1 MAQHH
6 DHLHDHGHSHDHGGA
21 HGHTHGVVDPTIATT
36 SRGIWAIK
44 WSFVGLMLTAMIQV
58 VVVVLSGSVALLADT
73 IHNIGDAFTA
83 VPLWIAFLLVRRPA
97 SKRFT
102 YGLGRVED
110 LAGVLIVLVILTSAI
125 IAGYQSV
132 DRLFNPRDIEFVW
145 VVAGA
150 GAIGFIGNEAV
161 ALFRIKVGKEI
172 NSAALIADGYHAR
185 VDGFTSLAVL
195 GGAVAVGAGF
205 QIADPIVGLIITA
218 LIARIVWDSAKAVF
232 SRILDGVDP
241 EITEEIGHVAGHVK
255 GVVNVTDVRARWRGH
270 RLDAELQ
277 LTVDSVT
284 SLEDA
289 HGVTREVQHQLS
301 HALPYLGKAIIH
313 VDPTTAPGEKHHNIG
328 VHQHDG
334 FPLHSH

>member
-1 MAQHH
+1 MAQPEHG
-6 DHLHDHGHSHDHGGA
+6 HDHGDG

-44 WSFVGLMLTAMIQV
+44 WSFVGLMITAILQL

-73 IHNIGDAFTA
+73 IHNVGDAFTA

-102 YGLGRVED
+102 YGFGRVED
-110 LAGVLIVLVILTSAI
+110 LAGVVIVLVILTSAL

-132 DRLFNPRDIEFVW
+132 QRLINPRDIEFVW
-145 VVAGA
+145 IVAGA
-150 GAIGFIGNEAV
+150 GAVGFIGNEAV
-161 ALFRIKVGKEI
+161 AIFRIKVGKEI

-195 GGAVAVGAGF
+195 GGAIAVGVGF
-205 QIADPIVGLIITA
+205 PIADPIVGLIITA

-241 EITEEIGHVAGHVK
+241 EITAKISHTAEHVN
-255 GVVNVTDVRARWRGH
+255 GVVQVTDVRARWRGH

-277 LTVDSVT
+277 LTVEASMT
-284 SLEDA
+284 LEDA
-289 HGVTREVQHQLS
+289 HGITREVQHKLS
-301 HALPYLGKAIIH
+301 HALPYLGNAIIH
-313 VDPTTAPGEKHHNIG
+313 VDPTSAPGERHHKIG

-334 FPLHSH
+334 LPLHAH

>member
-1 MAQHH
+1 MASHGH
-6 DHLHDHGHSHDHGGA
+6 DHDEASHDHG

-44 WSFVGLMLTAMIQV
+44 WSFIGLAVTAILQL

-73 IHNIGDAFTA
+73 IHNVGDAFTA

-102 YGLGRVED
+102 YGFGRAED
-110 LAGVLIVLVILTSAI
+110 LAGVVIVLVILTSAI

-132 DRLFNPRDIEFVW
+132 QRLINPRDIEYVW
-145 VVAGA
+145 IVAGA
-150 GAIGFIGNEAV
+150 GAIGFLGNEAV

-195 GGAVAVGAGF
+195 GGAIAVGLGF
-205 QIADPIVGLIITA
+205 PIADPIVGLVITA
-218 LIARIVWDSAKAVF
+218 LIAKIVWDSAKAVF

-241 EITEEIGHVAGHVK
+241 EIIVEISHVAEHVK
-255 GVVNVTDVRARWRGH
+255 DVVKVTDVRARWRGH
-270 RLDAELQ
+270 RLDAEVQ
-277 LTVDSVT
+277 LTVESSM

-289 HGVTREVQHQLS
+289 HSVTREVQHKLM

-313 VDPTTAPGEKHHNIG
+313 VDPTTAAGEHHHSIG

-334 FPLHSH
+334 LPRHAH